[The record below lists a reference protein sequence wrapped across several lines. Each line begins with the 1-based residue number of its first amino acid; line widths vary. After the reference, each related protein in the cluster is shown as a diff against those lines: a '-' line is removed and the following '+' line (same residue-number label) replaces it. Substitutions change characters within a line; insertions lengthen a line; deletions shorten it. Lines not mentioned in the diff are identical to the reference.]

1 MPYIHAFSEEGPFDV
16 VVRVSGRPT
25 PAELRSGRRR
35 LLADLQPGM
44 NVLVDHTGLDPA
56 ETSTEELR
64 ALAASAGVEW
74 SKAGVAHL
82 VMFAPAP
89 VNYGLLRLWHTLLPE
104 ELGARTAVVRTLD
117 EAYAWLAARSARP
130 GHD

>member
-1 MPYIHAFSEEGPFDV
+1 MPYTHAFTEEGPFDV
-16 VVRVSGRPT
+16 VVHVSGRRT
-25 PAELRSGRRR
+25 ATELRNGRRR
-35 LLADLQPGM
+35 LLADLQPEM
-44 NVLVDHTGLDPA
+44 NILVDHTGLDPA

-74 SKAGVAHL
+74 SKAGIAHL

-104 ELGARTAVVRTLD
+104 ELGARAVVVRTLD
-117 EAYAWLAARSARP
+117 EAYAWLAARQAESEQE
-130 GHD
+130 